1 MHLIRSDFLFWAA
14 GLLGHVLLIA
24 VLWTRRRMKSFP
36 VFTLFIALDILKTVV
51 LFVIFRTATRSTYD
65 IAYYW
70 FVIPDLML
78 QVGVTFEIA
87 RHTFCPTGSWAPDV
101 KGPFAVGI
109 GVTVVIAAVLSCIPK
124 YSKGLSGASALAWL
138 NFFSSAWICELL
150 LVMIMLA
157 ATVHLPWKTHV
168 ARIAQ
173 GLGFFSL
180 IGLLTSGVQDIT
192 GMNRNSPLSFA
203 LTYVRMTAYLI
214 GVIYWIVMLW
224 REAPEPK
231 ELPVEMRKRLF
242 TLHRR
247 LEYDLQKFRALR
259 R

>member
-14 GLLGHVLLIA
+14 GLLGHFLLIG

-36 VFTLFIALDILKTVV
+36 IFTLFIAFEFLKTIV

-65 IAYYW
+65 VAYYW
-70 FVIPDLML
+70 LVTPDLLL
-78 QVGVTFEIA
+78 QVGVTYEIA
-87 RHTFCPTGSWAPDV
+87 RHTFCPTGSWAPDA
-101 KGPFAVGI
+101 KGPFTVGI
-109 GVTVVIAAVLSCIPK
+109 AVTVLIAATLSSIPK
-124 YSKGLSGASALAWL
+124 YPKGLSGASALTWL
-138 NFFSSAWICELL
+138 NFFSSAWICEIL
-150 LVMIMLA
+150 LVMIVLA

-180 IGLLTSGVQDIT
+180 IGLLTSAGQNIT
-192 GMNRNSPLSFA
+192 GMDRNSSFSFA
-203 LTYVRMTAYLI
+203 LTYIRMTAYLI
-214 GVIYWIVMLW
+214 GVAYWIVMLW
-224 REAPEPK
+224 REAPAPK
-231 ELPVEMRKRLF
+231 ELPREMRNGLF

-259 R
+259 K